1 MKKLIFTLFSALC
14 LNASAAIKL
23 PALFCDNMVLQQQSD
38 VNIWGT
44 ADAGKTVTI
53 TASWDKKAKFSA
65 KAGDDGK
72 WKIAVKTPQA
82 GGPYSVTISDG
93 QSVTLNNVLVG
104 EVWLCA
110 GQSNMEMP
118 MKGFKCQPVENG
130 NRDAVLSTNPNM
142 RLFTVKRSSSLT
154 PKDDVV
160 GSWLMANAESV
171 REFSATA
178 FYFGRML
185 QMVKPDVPVGLIVTA
200 WGGSACEA
208 WMDEKMLADFPS
220 AQIPRTQEDIK
231 SKNRTPTVLYNGM
244 LHPVI
249 GYGIRGA
256 IWYQGEDNWNRA
268 ETYSDMM
275 ASMVSGW
282 RAQWGIGDFPFYYCQ
297 IAPYDYS
304 IITEKG
310 QPIYNTA
317 YLREQQV
324 LALQKISNSGMACLM
339 DAGLEKGIHP
349 EKKQLAGER
358 LAYQALSKTYGMKG
372 VACESPTFKEMT
384 IKNDTVDIVFNNC
397 GMWPYIKGGESQNFE
412 VAGED
417 GVFHPAKAWG
427 VRSHIL
433 VKSDAVKKPVNVRY
447 AFKNWA
453 EGDVFCEGIP
463 FTSFRTDNYKDPLTK
478 KQ

>member
-93 QSVTLNNVLVG
+93 KSVTLNNVLVG

-200 WGGSACEA
+200 WGA
-208 WMDEKMLADFPS
+208 
-220 AQIPRTQEDIK
+220 
-231 SKNRTPTVLYNGM
+231 VLYNGM

-297 IAPYDYS
+297 IAPYEYS

-358 LAYQALSKTYGMKG
+358 LAFANLQGDDDKERYRRHRLQQLRNVALHQGRR
-372 VACESPTFKEMT
+372 EPELR
-384 IKNDTVDIVFNNC
+384 
-397 GMWPYIKGGESQNFE
+397 GGRRGRRFPSSQGLGR
-412 VAGED
+412 AQ
-417 GVFHPAKAWG
+417 
-427 VRSHIL
+427 SHL
-433 VKSDAVKKPVNVRY
+433 GQERR
-447 AFKNWA
+447 
-453 EGDVFCEGIP
+453 G
-463 FTSFRTDNYKDPLTK
+463 
-478 KQ
+478 

>member
-65 KAGDDGK
+65 KAGNDGK

-160 GSWLMANAESV
+160 GSWLMANA
-171 REFSATA
+171 
-178 FYFGRML
+178 
-185 QMVKPDVPVGLIVTA
+185 
-200 WGGSACEA
+200 
-208 WMDEKMLADFPS
+208 
-220 AQIPRTQEDIK
+220 
-231 SKNRTPTVLYNGM
+231 
-244 LHPVI
+244 
-249 GYGIRGA
+249 
-256 IWYQGEDNWNRA
+256 
-268 ETYSDMM
+268 
-275 ASMVSGW
+275 
-282 RAQWGIGDFPFYYCQ
+282 
-297 IAPYDYS
+297 
-304 IITEKG
+304 
-310 QPIYNTA
+310 
-317 YLREQQV
+317 
-324 LALQKISNSGMACLM
+324 
-339 DAGLEKGIHP
+339 
-349 EKKQLAGER
+349 
-358 LAYQALSKTYGMKG
+358 
-372 VACESPTFKEMT
+372 
-384 IKNDTVDIVFNNC
+384 
-397 GMWPYIKGGESQNFE
+397 
-412 VAGED
+412 
-417 GVFHPAKAWG
+417 
-427 VRSHIL
+427 
-433 VKSDAVKKPVNVRY
+433 
-447 AFKNWA
+447 
-453 EGDVFCEGIP
+453 
-463 FTSFRTDNYKDPLTK
+463 
-478 KQ
+478 

>member
-1 MKKLIFTLFSALC
+1 
-14 LNASAAIKL
+14 
-23 PALFCDNMVLQQQSD
+23 MVLQQQSD

-65 KAGDDGK
+65 KAGNDGK

-324 LALQKISNSGMACLM
+324 LALQKISNSGMACL
-339 DAGLEKGIHP
+339 
-349 EKKQLAGER
+349 
-358 LAYQALSKTYGMKG
+358 
-372 VACESPTFKEMT
+372 
-384 IKNDTVDIVFNNC
+384 
-397 GMWPYIKGGESQNFE
+397 
-412 VAGED
+412 
-417 GVFHPAKAWG
+417 
-427 VRSHIL
+427 
-433 VKSDAVKKPVNVRY
+433 
-447 AFKNWA
+447 
-453 EGDVFCEGIP
+453 
-463 FTSFRTDNYKDPLTK
+463 
-478 KQ
+478 